1 MNEKTKKFLCLF
13 LSTLIVIQI
22 LPLSVW
28 ASELQQPTVSESVT
42 DSIVDYNE
50 LNISEEI
57 VDERDAFSKTYL
69 LEDGTYCTLT
79 SSNAIHSKE
88 NGEWEEIKSS
98 ENTPTTVNEASILLS
113 EQTTNDNTEDETNVG
128 DGLVSQGSK
137 ELSIFGASYAG
148 ENDDGPIWDVTEGSG
163 YINRYSFILIK
174 PEIFYNSL
182 SQRKTE
188 VTVDASVQLSCNTQ
202 GASSDYDAY
211 VQIFKD
217 KWSGESP
224 SVDELLAMDNSGN
237 FVNVDEQIYDYNSL
251 IAGNNYIWNITSAYC
266 KWENGT
272 LTNNGLMI
280 RTDGDINTRITNA
293 LLIRYYRI
301 IDTNDN
307 GFTYHSEDMGRAG
320 TLYINDYTNVPMLK
334 REELSVD
341 GIKSPVSLSRFINNE
356 LNGVSFGSGGR
367 WNYSSELTYSNDT
380 FIWNMFDGSSKR
392 FQRSSDNETD
402 DAGREKW
409 VEYLYNGGECVL
421 WVSPNSLNTLPYN
434 FQNNIIIDE
443 ENNIY
448 RFNSSNKVISVTSDD
463 TSILINYVGDSISS
477 ITDGVGRVYA
487 FDNTGNINDLNCVRS
502 VSLKDSSGS
511 QITYD
516 GTSPLEIKYTYIEK
530 NNKVCLSSAEYAD
543 NKVVNY
549 EYDDY
554 GRLTEIS
561 NIDNSKL
568 EIEYYNTNP
577 STNKNPAYYSRVK
590 SYTKSVYNSQSGT
603 YVDKYSVEFD
613 SDETYRRTVTT
624 TTGNKSFFETSQY
637 NANLDVIY
645 STNSEGNEYYADYNN
660 THTLQSFVLP
670 NDQSETSLV
679 NNGDMKNVRFG
690 ILVGW
695 SRNNLT
701 TTEYRQVK
709 RSQDNH
715 CIEIDSSYN
724 KEKDLYQNISI
735 DGKEG
740 DKYVISAW
748 GKAEATMPRN
758 THFWGI
764 KIEAQKEDGTFEII
778 HQMPFDTS
786 LWGVEQTR
794 KTAFALPFD
803 TEKLKIRLVTSEQLD
818 RVQFD
823 DIELYQAKDSYV
835 ASVDDSVEDSTECIC
850 SNCSEPN
857 CPCKCENESECNCI
871 TCKRGINT
879 NTDSNG
885 NEVTTRTDGIS
896 SMISTN
902 AFSSSGNY
910 LASSTDENG
919 VTTYYVYNE
928 NNGTLTSIATGNE
941 TNSVNYTYNAIGL
954 LKTVSQTVTNITTSE
969 NVNMLSSYTYDGDTL
984 TQINHNGSVYSFE
997 YDIYGNISNV
1007 KIGNQSLAT
1016 YSYNDYNCLGYLL
1029 YGNGDRI
1036 NYTYDDNG
1044 NVTSVSTQK
1053 GNEGT
1058 DSLIE
1063 YTYTY
1068 DSNGKLLSYTDNVN
1082 GTITNYTDNGYTVII
1097 PANDE
1102 TSTDTVVYSTDYNDE
1117 TDDETVSLFGYTFTK
1132 KENEDIY
1139 DVETGQTTS
1148 SSKYTLPCDTL
1159 GITGTGESITVS
1171 DYYGRN
1177 ISSKFKLNTD
1187 DIIESS
1193 DININQYDY
1202 ILSNDYTYVT
1212 SENNITTNLVESYT
1226 SSIILQYNLSNE
1238 EKAEIESSL
1247 ENGETT
1253 QEEIDEIY
1261 DSLNHTVYS
1270 LKTSYEYDD
1279 SGRITRIY
1287 LNDEISALY
1296 EYDEAGQLTQEISEA
1311 GAIRYTYN
1319 SGGNITSKVYYDNI
1333 EYNEENN
1340 EFILGEPTKTI
1351 SYTYN
1356 NSEWTDLLTNYN
1368 GINIQYDS
1376 IGNPLNYQGID
1387 YLGNTI
1393 NATLEWDGRLL
1404 KTLTYPS
1411 DEDGNPGQKYEYSY
1425 NADGLRTEKRR
1436 YMWNSNTSEYELY
1449 QIGEYIWED
1458 GYIKGYRISYP
1469 GLKDS
1474 TTGAYSVFI
1483 VLPLYDENMEVM
1495 GISYKLVMSDGSSS
1509 DFEVAPENVLYF
1521 TKDAQGNIMSMYDAI
1536 EDYEMVYKYD
1546 AYGQML
1552 SLSIPKEEERI
1563 ANMPSNTFLE
1573 QLSKA
1578 LAAAGLIALYS
1589 VFKEINPF
1597 TYRGYLYDGESG
1609 LYYNQTRYYSPE
1621 WGRFINADDPMLTD
1635 TGTGTTNAN
1644 NMFAYCENDP
1654 VNNIDPDGCI
1664 NIKIPRKWVAT
1675 FIDILIS
1682 AIPGINGIHAPI
1694 KTLAKAYGKAA
1705 LKSKVKTPL
1714 ASFIRFVGRNASK
1727 AVNGIK
1733 KVIAK
1738 IPGFGNSIANKI
1750 PTKKIVTMI
1759 AGMTASSTVNKILN
1773 LLIKNI
1779 DLVLSIGGLCSGILD
1794 YIIDKQL
1801 DGYIR
1806 IKT

>member
-1 MNEKTKKFLCLF
+1 MKRNFKRLLCIFLV
-13 LSTLIVIQI
+13 TLIVIQI
-22 LPLSVW
+22 LPLTVFANEYQNDLTLQSI
-28 ASELQQPTVSESVT
+28 SETETPYENLE
-42 DSIVDYNE
+42 IE
-50 LNISEEI
+50 EEI
-57 VDERDAFSKTYL
+57 VEERDEFSKTYL
-69 LEDGTYCTLT
+69 LENGVYCTLT
-79 SSNAIHSKE
+79 SSTAIHEES
-88 NGEWEEIKSS
+88 NNEWVEINSS
-98 ENTPTTVNEASILLS
+98 NDLPETINEASIALS
-113 EQTTNDNTEDETNVG
+113 SVLDDSSDNSSEPMLN
-128 DGLVSQGSK
+128 DGLVVKDNDNNLDIYGA
-137 ELSIFGASYAG
+137 ELVEDENGDYVWNITSGIGTIREFSYVLMKPETTNVSASY
-148 ENDDGPIWDVTEGSG
+148 D
-163 YINRYSFILIK
+163 
-174 PEIFYNSL
+174 
-182 SQRKTE
+182 KTQ
-188 VTVDASVQLSCNTQ
+188 VTVDASIKLTCNTQ
-202 GASSDYDAY
+202 LSENSYDTYVRAFDSNWSDDS
-211 VQIFKD
+211 F
-217 KWSGESP
+217 ST
-224 SVDELLAMDNSGN
+224 DELLET
-237 FVNVDEQIYDYNSL
+237 DEDFTLIHAGSQIYDYNS
-251 IAGNNYIWNITSAYC
+251 IDEAGNYVWNITSLFN
-266 KWENGT
+266 KWENGSME
-272 LTNNGLMI
+272 NNGLVI
-280 RTDGDINTRITNA
+280 QTEGTESVYITSGM
-293 LLIRYYRI
+293 LIRYYRI
-301 IDTNDN
+301 IDKNDY

-320 TLYINDYTNVPMLK
+320 VLNVNDFTNVPILE
-334 REELSVD
+334 RNELSLD
-341 GIKSPVSLSRFINNE
+341 GMKMPVSLTRYIS
-356 LNGVSFGSGGR
+356 NGTSDDSFGAGGK
-367 WNYSSELTYSNDT
+367 WNYSSELTYSNNT
-380 FIWNMFDGSSKR
+380 FVWNTTDGSSKR
-392 FQRSSDNETD
+392 FQKSSENETD
-402 DAGREKW
+402 EDGREKW

-421 WVSPNSLNTLPYN
+421 WVKPSTLNNLPYN
-434 FQNNIIIDE
+434 FSQNIIVDE
-443 ENNIY
+443 EENIY
-448 RFNSSNKVISVTSDD
+448 RFNSSNKLISITSKDNV
-463 TSILINYVGDSISS
+463 SLSINYGNGEKISS
-477 ITDGVGRVYA
+477 ITDGMGRKYV
-487 FDNTGNINDLNCVRS
+487 FDNTGFVAPYNTVKKIALV
-502 VSLKDSSGS
+502 DSNNSS
-511 QITYD
+511 ITYD
-516 GTSPLEIKYTYIEK
+516 SENPIDIDYSYIVK
-530 NNKVCLSSAEYAD
+530 NNKVCLSSATYPD
-543 NKVVNY
+543 GKTVYY
-549 EYDDY
+549 EYDNY
-554 GRLTEIS
+554 GRLITVK

-568 EIEYYNTNP
+568 VIEYYNSDASKNLNP
-577 STNKNPAYYSRVK
+577 LYFSRIK
-590 SYTKSVYNSQSGT
+590 SYTKSVYDSSNET
-603 YVDKYSVEFD
+603 YVVEKKVEFNSND
-613 SDETYRRTVTT
+613 SYRRTIQTT
-624 TTGNKSFFETSQY
+624 ENGKTITEISQY
-637 NANLDVIY
+637 NTNLDLLY
-645 STNSEGNEYYADYNN
+645 LTDSNGNEFYADYDNL
-660 THTLQSFVLP
+660 HALQSFTD
-670 NDQSETSLV
+670 NENISENLV
-679 NNGDMKNVRFG
+679 INGDMHLKKPGGKIPRNWDTINLNNTSCSMPVRNDDYCVEF
-690 ILVGW
+690 VN
-695 SRNNLT
+695 S
-701 TTEYRQVK
+701 
-709 RSQDNH
+709 
-715 CIEIDSSYN
+715 IDQTRG
-724 KEKDLYQNISI
+724 LYQNVSVE
-735 DGKEG
+735 GKKD

-748 GKAEATMPRN
+748 GKATSTIPKDSR
-758 THFWGI
+758 FWGVRI
-764 KIEAQKEDGTFEII
+764 LAQNAEGTKEII
-778 HQMPFDTS
+778 HEMEFDTS
-786 LWGVEQTR
+786 LWGVEQIR

-803 TEKLKIRLVTSEQLD
+803 TSELTVQLISCNQLYT
-818 RVQFD
+818 VEFD
-823 DIELYQAKDSYV
+823 DIELYKAEDSYV
-835 ASVDDSVEDSTECIC
+835 SVVDDTSNTDYCVC
-850 SNCSEPN
+850 SNCSETN
-857 CPCKCENESECNCI
+857 CPCKCENESACNCI

-902 AFSSSGNY
+902 AFSSSANY

-928 NNGTLTSIATGNE
+928 NNGTLTSFATGNE
-941 TNSVNYTYNAIGL
+941 SNSINYTYNAVGL
-954 LKTVSQTVTNITTSE
+954 LKNVSQTVTNIMTGAD
-969 NVNMLSSYTYDGDTL
+969 VNMVSSYTYDGDTL
-984 TQINHNGSVYSFE
+984 TQINHNGSVYSFD
-997 YDIYGNISNV
+997 YDIYGNVSNV

-1016 YSYNDYNCLGYLL
+1016 YSYADSNRLGYLL

-1036 NYTYDDNG
+1036 NYTYDANG
-1044 NVTSVSTQK
+1044 NITSVSTQK
-1053 GNEGT
+1053 GNEET
-1058 DSLIE
+1058 DALIE

-1117 TDDETVSLFGYTFTK
+1117 TDEETVSLFGYTFTK
-1132 KENEDIY
+1132 KENEDVY

-1212 SENNITTNLVESYT
+1212 SESNITTNLVESYT

-1261 DSLNHTVYS
+1261 DSLKHTVYS

-1351 SYTYN
+1351 SYTYD

-1436 YMWNSNTSEYELY
+1436 YMWNSNISEYELY
-1449 QIGEYIWED
+1449 QIGEYIWEG

-1474 TTGAYSVFI
+1474 TTGAYSMFI

-1495 GISYKLVMSDGSSS
+1495 GISYKLIMSDGSTS
-1509 DFEVAPENVLYF
+1509 DSEVAPENVLYF
-1521 TKDAQGNIMSMYDAI
+1521 TKDAQGNIVSMYNAI

-1563 ANMPSNTFLE
+1563 ANMPGNTFLE

-1609 LYYNQTRYYSPE
+1609 LYYNQSRYYSPE
-1621 WGRFINADDPMLTD
+1621 WGRFINADDPMLTN

-1654 VNNIDPDGCI
+1654 VNKKDPTGYI
-1664 NIKIPRKWVAT
+1664 NYNTVFSVSGI
-1675 FIDILIS
+1675 IS
-1682 AIPGINGIHAPI
+1682 AVLSAIEMISIAAFKNTPWGRLVSAFIIAASVAS
-1694 KTLAKAYGKAA
+1694 TVASYASA
-1705 LKSKVKTPL
+1705 LKS
-1714 ASFIRFVGRNASK
+1714 ARNYYGKNSTNYK
-1727 AVNGIK
+1727 NLIK
-1733 KVIAK
+1733 Y
-1738 IPGFGNSIANKI
+1738 NSIILAAQVAFIIICDRLGKSLM
-1750 PTKKIVTMI
+1750 KKY
-1759 AGMTASSTVNKILN
+1759 SLTVAYC
-1773 LLIKNI
+1773 LIKARTITIVGMSINVAE
-1779 DLVLSIGGLCSGILD
+1779 LLSGKS
-1794 YIIDKQL
+1794 II
-1801 DGYIR
+1801 YR
-1806 IKT
+1806 SRRY